1 MPRTATDNQRAFLPR
16 AVVFTAATLVGA
28 FCFAVQWLPLLL
40 VIAVFII
47 PLLWIAAALL
57 GFTVVRNVLRLRFPK
72 FVEAIGWLYY
82 PAASLWALGLAYYI
96 SFFDPLFA
104 LAAIAY
110 TVGLAY
116 VLAVHERKRWLLV
129 LFTIPPLVL
138 LHFMP
143 NTPVE
148 KLSALLAVVLLPGML
163 LLDVRVVGRAALFY
177 AAVLAMLFLRLGH
190 FYYGGDPDLAAQVY
204 AQPNVQRI
212 VSLDKGPPETL
223 AALGRQ
229 LRFAADNMP
238 GTRTILGGD
247 AATVAIDP
255 LGCGPQ
261 VLIEGRSAD
270 AMTYDP
276 QGRQMIVAGYE
287 TNEFVVLDD
296 ATLQER
302 ARKRLPGRAFTN
314 LWCDRTHRLVITGDD
329 YTRDIGVYS
338 LPESRF
344 TVFLPTGASSD
355 AMIDNRTGFVI
366 ASRWCFVRWID
377 AHSGETVRKL
387 FVPDVH
393 LHLAMDEARRK
404 LYVSAPSIGR
414 IWRVNLDK
422 GIVEAKANI
431 EKGIRYL
438 TLSEDGRWLF
448 AAGYFKGNLYQ
459 LDAND
464 LSVAQRL
471 YAGPRVRTLH
481 IAPGSGKV
489 LFTSSLGA
497 FRFDFAASVPQ
508 FQFQP

>member
-1 MPRTATDNQRAFLPR
+1 
-16 AVVFTAATLVGA
+16 
-28 FCFAVQWLPLLL
+28 
-40 VIAVFII
+40 
-47 PLLWIAAALL
+47 
-57 GFTVVRNVLRLRFPK
+57 LR
-72 FVEAIGWLYY
+72 
-82 PAASLWALGLAYYI
+82 
-96 SFFDPLFA
+96 
-104 LAAIAY
+104 
-110 TVGLAY
+110 
-116 VLAVHERKRWLLV
+116 
-129 LFTIPPLVL
+129 
-138 LHFMP
+138 
-143 NTPVE
+143 
-148 KLSALLAVVLLPGML
+148 
-163 LLDVRVVGRAALFY
+163 
-177 AAVLAMLFLRLGH
+177 
-190 FYYGGDPDLAAQVY
+190 
-204 AQPNVQRI
+204 
-212 VSLDKGPPETL
+212 PPETL

-255 LGCGPQ
+255 LGHGPQ

-276 QGRQMIVAGYE
+276 SGRRMIIAGYE

-302 ARKRLPGRAFTN
+302 TRERFPGRAFTN
-314 LWCDRTHRLVITGDD
+314 LWCDRTHRLVFTGDD

-344 TVFLPTGASSD
+344 TAFLPAGASSD
-355 AMIDNRTGFVI
+355 AMIDNHTGLLI

-377 AHSGETVRKL
+377 AHTGETIRKL

-404 LYVSAPSIGR
+404 LYISAPSTGR

-459 LDAND
+459 LDATD
-464 LSVAQRL
+464 FSVAQRL

-497 FRFDFAASVPQ
+497 FRYDFATLVPQ